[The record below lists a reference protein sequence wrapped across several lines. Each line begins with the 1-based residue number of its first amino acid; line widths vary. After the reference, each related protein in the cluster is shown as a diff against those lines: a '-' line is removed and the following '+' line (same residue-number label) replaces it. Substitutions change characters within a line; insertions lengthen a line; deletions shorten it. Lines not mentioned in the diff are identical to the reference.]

1 MVELVLR
8 VVLSLGIVLGLMWF
22 VARASSRKLGGR
34 SRSVVAVVA
43 RQPLSRGSSL
53 AVVEVGER
61 VLVVGVSD
69 GGVSLL
75 TEMDPAELTSRVPV
89 QPERA
94 TTDPADA
101 LGTRP
106 VRALAG
112 GPLHAAPRGTSGS
125 LLAGTTW
132 KQAWTAATS
141 RNGSAGA

>member
-75 TEMDPAELTSRVPV
+75 TEMDPAELTSRAPV

-94 TTDPADA
+94 PTDPADA
-101 LGTRP
+101 LGARP
-106 VRALAG
+106 ARALAC

-132 KQAWTAATS
+132 KQAWAAATS